1 MQGNNFG
8 RRRFLR
14 GVGGVMVALPALDV
28 FEGRAQAATPT
39 RKIYSALVLQQN
51 GAIQGNGN
59 DPDRFWPRAMGAID
73 ANAMGTTDADRTSS
87 ELKDYASKLIF
98 VRGLN
103 FHYSRNHDG
112 GPIAASTGSPI
123 TGSGTSQLPV
133 NESADYFIARNLTP
147 GKEPLTLYAGK
158 KGTFRDDAFSFST
171 GGKLRIGDNN
181 PWNVYQRIMGLAGA
195 DPALL
200 QKIAARRLSVNDLIR
215 TDLKALLART
225 DLSKS
230 DRERLDLHLS
240 SVRDME
246 GGMTNTIGPPLDTT
260 GMQAVNGSHTSDA
273 NMEKVVRFQ
282 LDLIAFAFASDR
294 VRTATLQV
302 GGCNDHTKY
311 MINGVQAPPY
321 HYISHRVMS
330 DGGSGTSIPDAV
342 ELHHQIDRIHARY
355 FKYFLDRLSAYTLPE
370 GGTLLDS
377 SVNLWVNSVSDGPP
391 HSGNN
396 VPHVIAGSAGG
407 FLKTGL
413 HLKLTGYT
421 SKVLN
426 TIITAA
432 GVRKST
438 GDPIDNFN
446 DPSGTGL
453 ISEAIA

>member
-1 MQGNNFG
+1 
-8 RRRFLR
+8 
-14 GVGGVMVALPALDV
+14 
-28 FEGRAQAATPT
+28 
-39 RKIYSALVLQQN
+39 
-51 GAIQGNGN
+51 
-59 DPDRFWPRAMGAID
+59 
-73 ANAMGTTDADRTSS
+73 
-87 ELKDYASKLIF
+87 
-98 VRGLN
+98 
-103 FHYSRNHDG
+103 
-112 GPIAASTGSPI
+112 
-123 TGSGTSQLPV
+123 
-133 NESADYFIARNLTP
+133 
-147 GKEPLTLYAGK
+147 
-158 KGTFRDDAFSFST
+158 
-171 GGKLRIGDNN
+171 
-181 PWNVYQRIMGLAGA
+181 
-195 DPALL
+195 
-200 QKIAARRLSVNDLIR
+200 
-215 TDLKALLART
+215 
-225 DLSKS
+225 
-230 DRERLDLHLS
+230 
-240 SVRDME
+240 
-246 GGMTNTIGPPLDTT
+246 
-260 GMQAVNGSHTSDA
+260 
-273 NMEKVVRFQ
+273 
-282 LDLIAFAFASDR
+282 
-294 VRTATLQV
+294 
-302 GGCNDHTKY
+302 
-311 MINGVQAPPY
+311 
-321 HYISHRVMS
+321 MS